1 MKSQLADR
9 KFARIGPAVAEPRR
23 VCILQAGPAVVH
35 KETHDPGGRGCEGG
49 AQIFS
54 LYLDNRRDGSEAFV
68 LFTPETPVCNRGQIP
83 ARCGE
88 GHR

>member
-9 KFARIGPAVAEPRR
+9 KFARIGPVVAEPRR

-49 AQIFS
+49 A
-54 LYLDNRRDGSEAFV
+54 
-68 LFTPETPVCNRGQIP
+68 
-83 ARCGE
+83 
-88 GHR
+88 